1 MAAMLETS
9 STSAPEASPGCD
21 VLASLH
27 GVIERQDAELKFKQS
42 KIEALN
48 FEIARLKRWRFGSS
62 SESLDN
68 SAQTVLF
75 DLIVAD
81 TREEDAA
88 ALAASPALPA
98 TPAVPPV
105 APLRAV
111 RKAFPAELPRIDH
124 HHEIDATHCACGQ
137 AFKRVG
143 EEISEQ
149 LDCVP
154 AQFFVQRNFCNR
166 YDIFSIIDP
175 IVCLHMSVFPPSSS
189 IAPHSHCGKFILLR
203 SICQLLKRTE
213 DDLQTRSCISS

>member
-1 MAAMLETS
+1 MAAMLDTT

-27 GVIERQDAELKFKQS
+27 GVIERQDAELKFNRT

-105 APLRAV
+105 APRRAV
-111 RKAFPAELPRIDH
+111 RKAFPANLPRIDH

-154 AQFFVQRNFCNR
+154 AQFFVQRHIR
-166 YDIFSIIDP
+166 
-175 IVCLHMSVFPPSSS
+175 
-189 IAPHSHCGKFILLR
+189 GKYA
-203 SICQLLKRTE
+203 
-213 DDLQTRSCISS
+213 